1 MQLALRPKWLEG
13 IGPSVFTEFSALALK
28 TKAVN
33 LGQGFPS
40 WKPPKFVLDSLANTT
55 TEEYANVH
63 QYARPFGHL
72 RLVNVLSKLYTP
84 LLKRELNP
92 LTQIQ
97 IANGASGGLFVTLL
111 SLLDPGDEVVIFSPI
126 FDIYEGAV
134 RRAEGKIV
142 EVPLYQTHTNDSSG
156 WTFSLETLK
165 KAINSKT
172 KVILIN
178 TPHNPTGKI
187 FTKEELESIAEI
199 VRENKRI
206 VVLTDEVYEFMVY
219 DNVPFTRFC
228 TLEGMWDRTL
238 TISSAGKLFS
248 ATGWKVGWIYGPQ
261 HLMESVALCSQFAW
275 FSVNTPAQEAIANS
289 LEIAMSTNYFQDFL
303 AEYTAR
309 RTLIMSIL
317 KDSGFNPV
325 LPQSGFFCLVNL
337 DNLKKIK
344 NIANKTKSPDGESL
358 AQLDF
363 NKPMDWN
370 FCRWLTAEVGVTA
383 IPCSAFYFGNPNAP
397 TNMIR
402 FAFCK
407 TDAELEQARLSL
419 KDIIKIHDIE

>member
-13 IGPSVFTEFSALALK
+13 IGTSVFAEFSALAIK

-40 WKPPKFVLDSLANTT
+40 WKPPKFVLDSLASTT
-55 TEEYANVH
+55 NENSANVH
-63 QYARPFGHL
+63 QYARPLGHL
-72 RLVNVLSKLYTP
+72 KLVNALSKLYSP
-84 LLKRELNP
+84 LIKRDLDP

-97 IANGASGGLFVTLL
+97 ITNGASGGLFVTLL
-111 SLLDPGDEVVIFSPI
+111 SLLDPGDEVIIFSPI

-134 RRAEGKIV
+134 RRAEGKII
-142 EVPLYQTHTNDSSG
+142 EVPLFQTHTNDSSG
-156 WTFSLETLK
+156 WTFSIETFK
-165 KAINSKT
+165 NAITPKT
-172 KVILIN
+172 KAILIN
-178 TPHNPTGKI
+178 TPHNPTGKL
-187 FTKEELESIAEI
+187 FTREELENIAEV
-199 VRENKRI
+199 VRQNSRI
-206 VVLTDEVYEFMVY
+206 VVITDEVYEFMIY
-219 DNVPFTRFC
+219 DNLPFTRFC

-248 ATGWKVGWIYGPQ
+248 ATGWKIGWTYGPQ
-261 HLMESVALCSQFAW
+261 HLMESVALCAQFAW
-275 FSVNTPAQEAIANS
+275 FSVNTPSQEAIASS
-289 LEIAMSTNYFQDFL
+289 LEIAMSSNYFQDFL
-303 AEYTAR
+303 QEYTAR
-309 RTLIMSIL
+309 RTLIMTIL

-337 DNLKKIK
+337 DNLKNIK
-344 NIANKTKSPDGESL
+344 NIANKTKASDGKSL
-358 AQLDF
+358 AELDF
-363 NKPMDWN
+363 DKPMDWN

-407 TDAELEQARLSL
+407 TNAELEQARVFL
-419 KDIIKIHDIE
+419 KDAIKNNDLE